1 MNHQIKRHTLPA
13 NRSKISNLYSPKKI
27 PPKIIVKASSNRLS
41 SLNSTFSTCKPV
53 IETLKENENTSEA
66 EDEVKFVPT
75 SNNVQNKR
83 SSDPSVSDKNL
94 IDEIERLKKY
104 MKYLEKENESLC
116 QRLEKQSFT
125 NFYDSEINKLIVN
138 QCDNSEEFQV

>member
-1 MNHQIKRHTLPA
+1 
-13 NRSKISNLYSPKKI
+13 LYSPKKI
-27 PPKIIVKASSNRLS
+27 PPKIIVKGSSNRLS
-41 SLNSTFSTCKPV
+41 ALNSTYSTCKPV
-53 IETLKENENTSEA
+53 IETVKENENTSEA
-66 EDEVKFVPT
+66 EDEVKFVSI

-83 SSDPSVSDKNL
+83 PTDPSVSDKNL

-104 MKYLEKENESLC
+104 MKYLENENESLC

>member
-1 MNHQIKRHTLPA
+1 M
-13 NRSKISNLYSPKKI
+13 YSPKKI
-27 PPKIIVKASSNRLS
+27 PPKIIVKGSSNRLS
-41 SLNSTFSTCKPV
+41 ALNSTYSTCKPV
-53 IETLKENENTSEA
+53 IETVKENENTSEA
-66 EDEVKFVPT
+66 EDEVKFVSI

-83 SSDPSVSDKNL
+83 PTDPSVSDKNL

-104 MKYLEKENESLC
+104 MKYLENENESLC